1 LNGQSFTLLGSLTL
15 SSGVQNWG
23 VAIAPTLRYF
33 TNDGT
38 LIIPN
43 NAHFGDDGPTNYA
56 VFVNQGYIQADGQTI
71 NCGYL
76 DINGGINFA
85 EDADF
90 TATCQTGL
98 VVNATIEAAGDIQF
112 FANNLQIDPSFV
124 ACNGAIDFTVTNSLS
139 DNGYTT
145 SNIFLCENGFNLFI
159 KPTTGDLLGTTIT
172 NIAVGED
179 AVDSI
184 WAGHDFGD
192 SQTGYTN
199 NVALRDLVLLP
210 QGSPLLEPL
219 FEFTGATSDN
229 GMYVSNLDLSALTD
243 FTNEIQIDPNLTI
256 YFASAELNA
265 DVNTSGYSSQEA
277 YLDNNSSLFG
287 PRLRWVQGITSLVK
301 QPVISGGMMPGGKYQ
316 INPNA
321 PSGQTNII
329 QASTN
334 LVNWISIY
342 TNIGSSPFID
352 PNATNYHYRFYRVE
366 TP

>member
-1 LNGQSFTLLGSLTL
+1 
-15 SSGVQNWG
+15 
-23 VAIAPTLRYF
+23 
-33 TNDGT
+33 
-38 LIIPN
+38 
-43 NAHFGDDGPTNYA
+43 
-56 VFVNQGYIQADGQTI
+56 VNQGYIQAGGQTI
-71 NCGYL
+71 NSGYL
-76 DINGGINFA
+76 DINGATNFA

-98 VVNATIEAAGDIQF
+98 VVNATIEAAGNIQF
-112 FANNLQIDPSFV
+112 FANNLQIDPSILY
-124 ACNGAIDFTVTNSLS
+124 AYAGAIDFTVTNSLS
-139 DNGYTT
+139 DAGYT
-145 SNIFLCENGFNLFI
+145 SGNIFICNNGFNLFI
-159 KPTTGDLLGTTIT
+159 KPATGDLLGTTIT
-172 NIAVGED
+172 SIAFDEEE
-179 AVDSI
+179 VDSI
-184 WAGHDFGD
+184 WAGHDFGN

-219 FEFTGATSDN
+219 FYFAGATSGN

-243 FTNEIQIDPNLTI
+243 YAHEIQINPNLNI
-256 YFASAELNA
+256 YFASAELPPSVITGHPATEEFLNGQ
-265 DVNTSGYSSQEA
+265 S
-277 YLDNNSSLFG
+277 FG
-287 PRLRWVQGITSLVK
+287 GGHLYWVPGVVSLVK
-301 QPVISGGMMPGGKYQ
+301 QPVISGGMTTGGKYQ
-316 INPNA
+316 INPNG